1 MDYYGKNLVQ
11 VLLTIVVVVLL
22 IGGCEQRSKY
32 NKAMDEIFTYS
43 QEQTKL
49 VKKIDEQGREITGAR
64 NLVLEKT
71 KQVEKQLKE
80 IEELKSLEQ
89 KVIFRT
95 KTKYDTLTIALH
107 DTLIIIETDTI
118 EAKRF
123 QYHDVWLNMSANI
136 VEDSVKFD
144 SLTVFNKYNIEF
156 GESRRGLFKKKEQMV
171 YIRNENPH
179 TKTTDVASFKLE
191 KSPKWYQ
198 RHIWKYV
205 GGGAM
210 VLFLVAL

>member
-1 MDYYGKNLVQ
+1 MNYYGKNL
-11 VLLTIVVVVLL
+11 LTVILGIVVVVLL
-22 IGGCEQRSKY
+22 INGCEQRSKY
-32 NKAMDEIFTYS
+32 YNAMDEIFTYS
-43 QEQTKL
+43 QERTKL
-49 VKKIDEQGREITGAR
+49 VKKIDEQGREITSAQ

-107 DTLIIIETDTI
+107 DTLIIFETDTI
-118 EAKRF
+118 EAKQF
-123 QYHDVWLNMSANI
+123 HYTDLWLNMSANI
-136 VEDSVKFD
+136 LEDSVHFD

-156 GESRRGLFKKKEQMV
+156 GESKKGLFRKKEQMV

-179 TKTTDVASFKLE
+179 TTTTDVASFKLE
-191 KSPKWYQ
+191 KTPKWYQ

-205 GGGAM
+205 GGGAV